1 VANRPVLRGRRQ
13 ALAARAAAIR
23 LLLLDVDGVLTDGTI
38 LIHADGSESKR
49 FHIRDGAAVV
59 LAQASGLP
67 VGWLSARP
75 SVVTERRATELG
87 VKLLVQSREPKVLS
101 FEQIL
106 RRQRLSGPQVAY
118 MGDDL
123 VDLPVLA
130 RAGLSA
136 APADAA
142 PEVRR
147 AAHYVTAAAGGHGA
161 VREFVEW
168 LLQAQGRWHPA
179 DAAAAA
185 EGRTSR

>member
-1 VANRPVLRGRRQ
+1 MH
-13 ALAARAAAIR
+13 
-23 LLLLDVDGVLTDGTI
+23 T
-38 LIHADGSESKR
+38 DGSEAKR

-75 SVVTERRATELG
+75 SAVTERRAAELG
-87 VKLLVQSREPKVLS
+87 VRLLVQSREPKVLS

-106 RRQRLSGPQVAY
+106 RRQRLTGEQVAY

-142 PEVRR
+142 PEVR
-147 AAHYVTAAAGGHGA
+147 AAVHYVTAASGGRGA

-168 LLQAQGRWHPA
+168 LLQAQGRWRPM
-179 DAAAAA
+179 DAVAA
-185 EGRTSR
+185 GRRPPSR

>member
-13 ALAARAAAIR
+13 VLAARAAAIR

-49 FHIRDGAAVV
+49 FHIRDGSAIVI
-59 LAQASGLP
+59 AQAAGLP

-75 SVVTERRATELG
+75 SAVTERRAAELG
-87 VKLLVQSREPKVLS
+87 VRLLVQSRDPKVLS

-106 RRQRLSGPQVAY
+106 RRQRLTGAQVAY

-123 VDLPVLA
+123 LDLPVLS

-142 PEVRR
+142 AEVRS
-147 AAHYVTAAAGGHGA
+147 AVDYVTAAGGGQGA

-168 LLQAQGRWHPA
+168 LLQAQGRWKPGLVEH
-179 DAAAAA
+179 
-185 EGRTSR
+185 RRSRQVMP